1 MLSALSRPVLGRSLA
16 VPAAAALAGVCLVHL
31 LDGPGSLTDVFYIGA
46 LELALAAACV
56 PLGVLLVV
64 RPTRSIWTVA
74 LALNVAAMAAFVLS
88 RTIGLP
94 GSSDDIGNWGQ
105 TLGVVNL
112 FTEAALIALAVTVIN
127 PLRRR

>member
-16 VPAAAALAGVCLVHL
+16 VPAAAALAGACLVHL
-31 LDGPGSLTDVFYIGA
+31 LDGPGSLTDAFYIGA

-74 LALNVAAMAAFVLS
+74 LALNIAAMAAFVLS

-94 GSSDDIGNWGQ
+94 GSTDDIGNWGQ
-105 TLGVVNL
+105 TLGVLNL
-112 FTEAALIALAVTVIN
+112 FTEAALIALAVTVVR
-127 PLRRR
+127 PRLRR

>member
-31 LDGPGSLTDVFYIGA
+31 LDGPGSLTDAFYIGA

-56 PLGVLLVV
+56 PLGLLLVV

-74 LALNVAAMAAFVLS
+74 LALNIAAMAAFVLS

-94 GSSDDIGNWGQ
+94 GSTDDIGNWGQ
-105 TLGVVNL
+105 TLGFLNL
-112 FTEAALIALAVTVIN
+112 FTEAALIALAVTVVR
-127 PLRRR
+127 PRLRR